1 MIVEKEMH
9 FVLFS
14 VASVHME
21 ITESKIRLAGIFAVY
36 FTGKKNEDGL
46 EPIP

>member
-1 MIVEKEMH
+1 MEKEMC
-9 FVLFS
+9 FVICF

-21 ITESKIRLAGIFAVY
+21 ITESEISFAGIFAIY
-36 FTGKKNEDGL
+36 FFGKNRESGL

>member
-1 MIVEKEMH
+1 MIMEKEMH
-9 FVLFS
+9 FVICS
-14 VASVHME
+14 VGSVHME

-36 FTGKKNEDGL
+36 LEQNEDGL